1 MINIGIQGING
12 SYHDLAARRYFEEPI
27 KLKNCES
34 FRELAKRVAN
44 KEVDFGVMAIEN
56 SIAGS
61 ILPNIVLLLDFQLQ
75 IVGEIYMPI
84 HHCLIAHKGMAI
96 SELTEVRS
104 HPMAILQCHRF
115 FEKHSHIKLSES
127 RDTASSVKN
136 IKNNQLKAVGAI
148 ASEKAAEEF
157 GLGILEREIQTIK
170 QNVTRFIV
178 LKKHSGN
185 SLKGFNKASL
195 KFTLSHKQGS
205 LAEGLNVIARF
216 GIDMTKIESV
226 PIIDK
231 PWEYSFFV
239 DVIFDKYTNYDQML
253 RELRVMATEF
263 KIMGEYKNGKLEKN
277 WKKNKKIN
285 T

>member
-1 MINIGIQGING
+1 MNVAIQGING
-12 SYHDLAARRYFEEPI
+12 SYHDLAARRYFDEPI
-27 KLKNCES
+27 KLKNCET
-34 FRELAKRVAN
+34 FRELAKKVSN

-84 HHCLIAHKGMAI
+84 HHCLVAHKGM
-96 SELTEVRS
+96 SVSDLTEVRS

-115 FEKHSHIKLSES
+115 FEKYPHIKLSES
-127 RDTASSVKN
+127 KDTASSVKD
-136 IKNNQLKAVGAI
+136 IKDNQLKTIGAI

-157 GLGILEREIQTIK
+157 GLEILEKEIQTIK

-178 LKKHSGN
+178 LKKHSGD
-185 SLKGFNKASL
+185 SLQGFDKASL

-205 LAEGLNVIARF
+205 LAEGLNIIARLE
-216 GIDMTKIESV
+216 IDMTKIESV

-239 DVIFDKYTNYDQML
+239 DVIFDEYTNYDQML
-253 RELRVMATEF
+253 RELRILATEF
-263 KIMGEYKNGKLEKN
+263 QIMGEYKNGKLIKN
-277 WKKNKKIN
+277 NVYKS
-285 T
+285 